1 MISDNFLVYGTI
13 VLLILTNIAV
23 GNYIRDTDLRLRQLD
38 DKIFRA
44 QIKCT
49 VHQYVE

>member
-1 MISDNFLVYGTI
+1 MISDNFMVYATLF
-13 VLLILTNIAV
+13 LLIMTNIAV
-23 GNYIRDTDLRLRQLD
+23 GNFIRDTDLKIKQLD